1 MATTKGIRFGVK
13 GKGVFPNAGVFVKNP
28 CDAKTAGII
37 VEGMNQIKE
46 LLMESGE
53 PDAIEIASRIVAER
67 R

>member
-13 GKGVFPNAGVFVKNP
+13 GKGMFPNTTVFVKNP
-28 CDAKTAGII
+28 CDAKTADII
-37 VEGMNQIKE
+37 VEGMAQMKE
-46 LLMESGE
+46 LLMASGN